1 MWEEE
6 NVFVWSEGL
15 GGFQGLYMV
24 MQKIDFSAYICQS
37 SSLWCDEEDKIINYL
52 KNLKHIDFE
61 KLPEL
66 VTKKCKIMYEI
77 IKDKPHISARIFEGA
92 HDYFYWQEDLI
103 NALKIL
109 KEKL

>member
-1 MWEEE
+1 MLNGKIHNKLCPSHSVYNHQPHSCKQVRLPIIYFSYGSEE
-6 NVFVWSEGL
+6 
-15 GGFQGLYMV
+15 
-24 MQKIDFSAYICQS
+24 I
-37 SSLWCDEEDKIINYL
+37 
-52 KNLKHIDFE
+52 
-61 KLPEL
+61 EL

>member
-6 NVFVWSEGL
+6 NVFVCSEGL
-15 GGFQGLYMV
+15 GGLQGFYMV

-37 SSLWCDEEDKIINYL
+37 SSLWCDEEDKIINYF

-61 KLPEL
+61 KLPRIYFSYGSEEIEL

-77 IKDKPHISARIFEGA
+77 I
-92 HDYFYWQEDLI
+92 
-103 NALKIL
+103 
-109 KEKL
+109 